1 MEDTQNNAS
10 QASTNEAPLNDAQM
24 KSGMLDA
31 INTEL
36 DAKTTPVEKPESA
49 ETPIVEKPV
58 VDELTDKPVKKEAVK
73 KEVTKED
80 PYVMPEGLQPASQK
94 RFQNLVDIAKQATA
108 KVQDIEKSAK
118 FHSETIDNFRA
129 ILEETKTSPEDL
141 NQLLEYNRMVKSGD
155 LEGAIKL
162 LDEQRSQIARY
173 LGRPIEGADYLE
185 GFDDLK
191 QSVQEGK
198 ITAEHA
204 AELAKSRN
212 IQQVI
217 QQENDRARQTNE
229 SRSNEKKQVNSA
241 IENITKFASD
251 KAANDIDYKR
261 KEEILLKSIDRIRDD
276 SPPST
281 WLSQVEM
288 LYETLSS
295 MPPAIPNKT
304 NTPLRP
310 NSGGGGK
317 PQARSMQDAI
327 DQGLGYGAP

>member
-36 DAKTTPVEKPESA
+36 DAKPVEKTASTAITEKTVPE
-49 ETPIVEKPV
+49 K
-58 VDELTDKPVKKEAVK
+58 TDVPLITDQPVKKEAVK
-73 KEVTKED
+73 KEPVKED
-80 PYVMPEGLQPASQK
+80 PYVMPEGMQPASQK

-108 KVQDIEKSAK
+108 KVQEIEQSAK
-118 FHSETIDNFRA
+118 GHADTIDSFRA

-162 LDEQRSQIARY
+162 LDEQRSTIARY

-212 IQQVI
+212 IQHVM
-217 QQENDRARQTNE
+217 QQENEKARQTNE
-229 SRSNEKKQVNSA
+229 SRSNEKKQVDSA
-241 IENITKFASD
+241 IEKITKFAAD
-251 KAANDIDYKR
+251 KSANDIDYKR

-276 SPPST
+276 SPPSS
-281 WLSQVEM
+281 WLAQVEM

-295 MPPAIPNKT
+295 MPPAIPQKT

-310 NSGGGGK
+310 NAGGGGS
-317 PQARSMQDAI
+317 PQAKSMYDAMWGNE
-327 DQGLGYGAP
+327 QQS

>member
-162 LDEQRSQIARY
+162 LDEQRSHFGFNHNRIVGGHKMPASRRIRLPNWPASFLVWTATQTS
-173 LGRPIEGADYLE
+173 LPITGCL
-185 GFDDLK
+185 
-191 QSVQEGK
+191 
-198 ITAEHA
+198 
-204 AELAKSRN
+204 KSR
-212 IQQVI
+212 
-217 QQENDRARQTNE
+217 
-229 SRSNEKKQVNSA
+229 
-241 IENITKFASD
+241 
-251 KAANDIDYKR
+251 
-261 KEEILLKSIDRIRDD
+261 
-276 SPPST
+276 
-281 WLSQVEM
+281 WL
-288 LYETLSS
+288 
-295 MPPAIPNKT
+295 PF
-304 NTPLRP
+304 PLRT
-310 NSGGGGK
+310 S
-317 PQARSMQDAI
+317 R
-327 DQGLGYGAP
+327 